1 MPRKTTL
8 DPLGGAA
15 WNRFPSAGLPEG
27 QKRWKV
33 AGGVPGK
40 IVAEQRFS
48 EVRTVAGTPPAKGC
62 SSLSNP
68 SVRTPF
74 VSTVCAWMY

>member
-8 DPLGGAA
+8 DPLGGAV
-15 WNRFPSAGLPEG
+15 WNRFLAEGLREA
-27 QKRWKV
+27 QKRWKM

-48 EVRTVAGTPPAKGC
+48 EVRMVAGTPPAKGC
-62 SSLSNP
+62 SSLSNL

-74 VSTVCAWMY
+74 VSTF